1 MTHSE
6 YFSRVH
12 YDLFDEMVVYD
23 YFQKMGLTGQKRS
36 FKDWAR
42 SAEWALYYFR
52 NDNA

>member
-6 YFSRVH
+6 FFLKANYT
-12 YDLFDEMVVYD
+12 LWEELIIYD
-23 YFQKMGLTGQKRS
+23 YFQKMGLTSQRRS

-42 SAEWALYYFR
+42 SAEWALYYYN